1 LRRLGAARPDLSLI
15 HLPAGIGA
23 TQRNVPDGVG
33 VADGDD
39 EVGARAVGKRGV
51 FSLPMILR
59 GNPGSLR
66 LILAIV
72 SAIVSESDVVEKHH
86 GW

>member
-1 LRRLGAARPDLSLI
+1 MA
-15 HLPAGIGA
+15 
-23 TQRNVPDGVG
+23 VG
-33 VADGDD
+33 VADSDD
-39 EVGARAVGKRGV
+39 EVGARAVDKRGV
-51 FSLPMILR
+51 FSLPTILR

-72 SAIVSESDVVEKHH
+72 SAIVSGSDVVEKHH